1 MEIKNVFIVASEQTL
16 EVSCAVAEAAA
27 YGGYSIQFKGEN
39 DEDLRRAEQI
49 IRELSNKR
57 SGNAGSEDILNWV
70 HTTTEL
76 GDARNADIAIES
88 VFEDE
93 TLKKNTLAELDG
105 ICPAHAILVTNTSTI
120 TVTELARATGRA
132 KNVIGMHFIYFSPVI
147 KVVEIVRGWETAQT
161 AFDTCADFA
170 ASLEMETVIPE
181 DTPGLISTRLWMVHL
196 NEAANNVYNKLV
208 EPASLVKLNRT
219 ISPNAMSILESA
231 DFIGLDNCVAFL
243 KNLHHAYGDPKYVP
257 SPLLTQMVSSGQ
269 LGMRSGK
276 GFFNYS

>member
-27 YGGYSIQFKGEN
+27 YSGYNIKFKCEN
-39 DEDLRRAEQI
+39 EKDLRRAEQLI
-49 IRELSNKR
+49 KDLSNKR
-57 SGNAGSEDILNWV
+57 SGNGGVSERFQATTDLAEAG
-70 HTTTEL
+70 
-76 GDARNADIAIES
+76 NADIAIES

-93 TLKKNTLAELDG
+93 TLKKNTLAELDT
-105 ICPAHAILVTNTSTI
+105 ICPAHTILATNTSTI
-120 TVTELARATGRA
+120 TVTELARATGRPE
-132 KNVIGMHFIYFSPVI
+132 NVIGMHFIYFSPVI
-147 KVVEIVRGWETAQT
+147 KVVEVVRGWETAQA
-161 AFDTCADFA
+161 AFDTCAGFA
-170 ASLEMETVIPE
+170 TSLEMETVNPE

-243 KNLHHAYGDPKYVP
+243 RNLYHAYGDPKYVP
-257 SPLLTQMVSSGQ
+257 SPQLMQMVSSGQ